1 MKLSDFAIKRP
12 VTMLMVVVVI
22 MVLGMVSIS
31 KMSIDLLPDVD
42 VPVIV
47 VITTYPGAAS
57 EEIED
62 TVTKPIEKSVSG
74 VENAKTILSDSQ
86 PNVSAVQVRFNWGT
100 DLDIAAMNVR
110 EKLDL
115 IRRTLPENTEEPIV
129 LKMDPSMM
137 PVLILGM
144 EGERDTMYL
153 RQLADDTIVK
163 QIESVEGFQRKN
175 RRRCRAAD

>member
-22 MVLGMVSIS
+22 LILGFVSVS

-47 VITTYPGAAS
+47 VLTTYPGAAS

-62 TVTKPIEKSVSG
+62 TITKPVEKSVSG
-74 VENAKTILSDSQ
+74 VENVKTILSDSQ
-86 PNVSAVQVRFNWGT
+86 PNVSVVQVRFKWGT

-115 IRRTLPENTEEPIV
+115 IRRTLPENAEAPIV

-153 RQLADDTIVK
+153 RQLADDTL
-163 QIESVEGFQRKN
+163 
-175 RRRCRAAD
+175 

>member
-74 VENAKTILSDSQ
+74 VENVKTIL
-86 PNVSAVQVRFNWGT
+86 
-100 DLDIAAMNVR
+100 
-110 EKLDL
+110 
-115 IRRTLPENTEEPIV
+115 
-129 LKMDPSMM
+129 
-137 PVLILGM
+137 
-144 EGERDTMYL
+144 
-153 RQLADDTIVK
+153 
-163 QIESVEGFQRKN
+163 
-175 RRRCRAAD
+175 